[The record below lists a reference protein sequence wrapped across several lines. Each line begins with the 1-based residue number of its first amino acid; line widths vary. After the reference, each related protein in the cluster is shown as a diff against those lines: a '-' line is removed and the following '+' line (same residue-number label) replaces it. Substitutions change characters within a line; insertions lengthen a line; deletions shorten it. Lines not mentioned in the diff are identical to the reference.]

1 MQVMVVI
8 NDVHLSALLDS
19 ESMHN
24 FVDSVAA
31 AARVGL
37 LLTKQTGLR
46 VAVANGDKVYN
57 PSCCRYLRITIGG
70 EPFPIDCYSLD
81 LSSFDMV
88 LGVRWLE
95 SLGPIL
101 WHFSKCTIAFVWNGH
116 RVLWTMASTSP

>member
-8 NDVHLSALLDS
+8 NDAHLSALLDS

-24 FVDSVAA
+24 FMDSAAA
-31 AARVGL
+31 AARAGL

-46 VAVANGDKVYN
+46 VVVANGDKVYN
-57 PSCCRYLRITIGG
+57 PSYCRYLRITIGG
-70 EPFPIDCYSLD
+70 EPFPIDYYSLD

-101 WHFSKCTIAFVWNGH
+101 WHFSKRTITFVWNGH
-116 RVLWTMASTSP
+116 RVLWTTASTSP